1 MKEWIIIW
9 ICKKDVH
16 AALPSLAEIFNQ
28 VNLDATSKRE
38 LIHISS
44 YCYAH
49 WCSMRGTREL
59 FLVGRNLES
68 FSKDFSFCL
77 FLFKAAKVWVTVPWH
92 E

>member
-9 ICKKDVH
+9 IRKKDFH

-28 VNLDATSKRE
+28 VNLDAISKRE
-38 LIHISS
+38 LIHTFS

-49 WCSMRGTREL
+49 WCSTCGTREL

-68 FSKDFSFCL
+68 FSKDFSFCM
-77 FLFKAAKVWVTVPWH
+77 FSFKGRKGQGVCTMA
-92 E
+92 